1 MIDRKILHVDL
12 DAFFA
17 SVEQLDN
24 PSFKGKP
31 IIVGGSSKRGVVA
44 TCSYEAR
51 KFGVHSAMSGFMA
64 KKLCPA
70 GIFVKPR
77 MDRYIEISKEVF
89 KILHEVTGQIERVS
103 IDEAY
108 LDVTDS
114 NRSPYKIAS
123 WIKTSVKKRIGITI
137 SVGISYNK
145 FLSKLASDWNK
156 PDGIFEIRPCDVPN
170 ILKPL
175 SIIKVHGL
183 GRKTAERLNSIGI
196 FTINDL
202 LQCDRQTLSCLLGE
216 IRSGEIYD
224 RVRGIDNRP
233 LRIKTVRKSYG
244 REVTFAED
252 IRSKPVIKEIL
263 LQYLFELAFK
273 LVKTNKSAKTVTIKI
288 KFEDFSQI
296 TRSHSLLAH
305 TNNLQT
311 FEEAMILLV
320 DNLTID
326 KKIRLAGITLSNIVE
341 HKNYQ
346 LSMFD

>member
-1 MIDRKILHVDL
+1 
-12 DAFFA
+12 
-17 SVEQLDN
+17 
-24 PSFKGKP
+24 
-31 IIVGGSSKRGVVA
+31 
-44 TCSYEAR
+44 
-51 KFGVHSAMSGFMA
+51 
-64 KKLCPA
+64 
-70 GIFVKPR
+70 
-77 MDRYIEISKEVF
+77 
-89 KILHEVTGQIERVS
+89 
-103 IDEAY
+103 
-108 LDVTDS
+108 
-114 NRSPYKIAS
+114 
-123 WIKTSVKKRIGITI
+123 
-137 SVGISYNK
+137 
-145 FLSKLASDWNK
+145 
-156 PDGIFEIRPCDVPN
+156 
-170 ILKPL
+170 
-175 SIIKVHGL
+175 
-183 GRKTAERLNSIGI
+183 
-196 FTINDL
+196 
-202 LQCDRQTLSCLLGE
+202 LGE

>member
-1 MIDRKILHVDL
+1 MAERKILHVDL

-17 SVEQLDN
+17 SVEQLDD

-31 IIVGGSSKRGVVA
+31 IIVGSSSKRGVVA

-51 KFGVHSAMSGFMA
+51 KYGVHSAMSGLIA
-64 KKLCPA
+64 KKLCPN

-77 MDRYIEISKEVF
+77 MDRYVEISKEVF
-89 KILHEVTGQIERVS
+89 RILHEVTEHIERVS

-108 LDVTDS
+108 LDVTYSD
-114 NRSPYKIAS
+114 RSPCIIAS
-123 WIKTSVKKRIGITI
+123 WINASVKKRIGITI

-145 FLSKLASDWNK
+145 FLAKLASDWNK
-156 PDGIFEIRPCDVPN
+156 PDGIFEILPNDVPN

-175 SIIKVHGL
+175 NITKVHGL
-183 GRKTAERLNSIGI
+183 GKKTAVRLNSIGI
-196 FTINDL
+196 FTISDL
-202 LQCDRQTLSCLLGE
+202 LQCDRQTLSYFLGKL
-216 IRSGEIYD
+216 RSDEIYN
-224 RVRGIDNRP
+224 RIRGIDNRP
-233 LRIKTVRKSYG
+233 LNLKTSRKSYG
-244 REVTFAED
+244 RETTFEED
-252 IRSKPVIKEIL
+252 IRSKPIIKEVL

-296 TRSHSLLAH
+296 TRSHSLLSY
-305 TNNLQT
+305 TNNLQIL
-311 FEEAMILLV
+311 EEAMIHLV
-320 DNLTID
+320 DNLTIN
-326 KKIRLAGITLSNIVE
+326 KKIRLVGISLSNIVD

>member
-1 MIDRKILHVDL
+1 MDRKILHVDL

-64 KKLCPA
+64 KKLCPN
-70 GIFVKPR
+70 GIFLKPR
-77 MDRYIEISKEVF
+77 MDRYAQISKEVF
-89 KILHEVTGQIERVS
+89 RILYEVTDHIERISV
-103 IDEAY
+103 DEAY

-114 NRSPYKIAS
+114 DRSPYKIAS
-123 WIKTSVKKRIGITI
+123 WIKTTVKNRIGITI

-145 FLSKLASDWNK
+145 FLAKLASDWNK
-156 PDGIFEIRPCDVPN
+156 PDGIFEIRPSDVPN

-183 GRKTAERLNSIGI
+183 GKKTADRLNSIGI
-196 FTINDL
+196 FTVSDL
-202 LQCDRQTLSCLLGE
+202 LQCDRKTLSYFLGE
-216 IRSGEIYD
+216 LRSNEIYN
-224 RVRGIDNRP
+224 RIRGIDNRS
-233 LRIKTVRKSYG
+233 LKIKTTRKSYG
-244 REVTFAED
+244 RETTFEED
-252 IRSKPVIKEIL
+252 IRSKPVIKEVL

-296 TRSHSLLAH
+296 TRSHSLLAY

-311 FEEAMILLV
+311 FEEAMVLLV
-320 DNLTID
+320 DNLIID
-326 KKIRLAGITLSNIVE
+326 KKIRLVGISLSNIV
-341 HKNYQ
+341 
-346 LSMFD
+346 